1 MSVRII
7 TDSTSD
13 ITPKEAYELGI
24 SIAPM
29 KVIFG
34 ETEYRDNIDI
44 TNEEFY
50 AKLATSK
57 NLPTTTQP
65 AVDDFISLYES
76 APENEIV
83 VITISSKLSGTIQS
97 AAIAAESVE
106 GKKIYIVDSETAA
119 LSLNILVRRAIQ
131 LRDQGLS
138 GLEIAVK
145 LDEEKKD
152 IVLLA
157 VVDTLTYLQKG
168 GRISKTTAVAG
179 GLLGIKPILTIRDG
193 VIEVIGKERGGAKA
207 YRFIHDTGLGI
218 GTPDFSRPCAL
229 GYTADS
235 SNMEKLRE
243 TLDKTFCPEDMPID
257 SIGPTIGTHA
267 GPGAA
272 AITYFKKK

>member
-24 SIAPM
+24 SIAPL

-50 AKLATSK
+50 EKLAASK
-57 NLPTTTQP
+57 DLPTTTQP
-65 AVDDFISLYES
+65 AVSDYISLYES
-76 APENEIV
+76 AKEDEIV
-83 VITISSKLSGTIQS
+83 VITISSKLSGTMQS
-97 AAIAAESVE
+97 ATIAAESVP
-106 GKKIYIVDSETAA
+106 GKKIYIVDSETAT

-138 GLEIAVK
+138 GIEIAVK

-157 VVDTLTYLQKG
+157 SVDTLSYLQKG
-168 GRISKTTAVAG
+168 GRVSKTAAIAG
-179 GLLGIKPILTIRDG
+179 GLLGIKPIITIKDG
-193 VIEVIGKERGGAKA
+193 AIEVIGKERGNAKA
-207 YRFIHDTGLGI
+207 YKLIRDTGLGL
-218 GTPDFSRPCAL
+218 GTPDFERPCAL
-229 GYTADS
+229 GFTAKDA
-235 SNMEKLRE
+235 NMEVLRE
-243 TLDKTFCPEDMPID
+243 VMGKAFCYDGMAVD
-257 SIGPTIGTHA
+257 SIGAAIGTHV
-267 GPGAA
+267 GPNAA
-272 AITYFKKK
+272 AITYFRKR

>member
-24 SIAPM
+24 SIAPL

-50 AKLATSK
+50 EKLVASK
-57 NLPTTTQP
+57 DLPTTTQP
-65 AVDDFISLYES
+65 AVSDYISLYES
-76 APENEIV
+76 AKEDEIV
-83 VITISSKLSGTIQS
+83 VITISSKLSGTMQS
-97 AAIAAESVE
+97 ATIAAESVP
-106 GKKIYIVDSETAA
+106 GKKIYIVDSETAT

-138 GLEIAVK
+138 GIEIAVK

-157 VVDTLTYLQKG
+157 SVDTLSYLQKG
-168 GRISKTTAVAG
+168 GRVSKTAAIAG
-179 GLLGIKPILTIRDG
+179 GLLGIKPILTIKDG
-193 VIEVIGKERGGAKA
+193 AIEVIGKERGNAKA
-207 YRFIHDTGLGI
+207 YKFIRDTGLGL
-218 GTPDFSRPCAL
+218 GTPDFERPCAL
-229 GYTADS
+229 GFTAKDA
-235 SNMEKLRE
+235 NMEVLRE
-243 TLDKTFCPEDMPID
+243 VMGKEFCYDGMAVD
-257 SIGPTIGTHA
+257 SIGAAIGTHV
-267 GPGAA
+267 GPNAA
-272 AITYFKKK
+272 AITYFRKR

>member
-24 SIAPM
+24 SIAPL

-50 AKLATSK
+50 EKLAASK

-65 AVDDFISLYES
+65 AVNDFISLYES
-76 APENEIV
+76 APEDEIV
-83 VITISSKLSGTIQS
+83 VITISSKLSGTMQS
-97 AAIAAESVE
+97 ATIAAESVE
-106 GKKIYIVDSETAA
+106 GKKIYIVDSETAT

-168 GRISKTTAVAG
+168 GRVSKTAAVAG
-179 GLLGIKPILTIRDG
+179 GLLGIKPILTINDG
-193 VIEVIGKERGGAKA
+193 VIEVIGKERGSAKA
-207 YRFIHDTGLGI
+207 YKFIHDTGLGL

-229 GYTADS
+229 GFTAKGD
-235 SNMEKLRE
+235 NMEKLRDVIAKE
-243 TLDKTFCPEDMPID
+243 FCIDGMTID
-257 SIGPTIGTHA
+257 SIGAAIGTHV

-272 AITYFKKK
+272 AITYFKKR

>member
-13 ITPKEAYELGI
+13 ITPREAYALGI
-24 SIAPM
+24 SVAPL

-44 TNEEFY
+44 TNAEFY
-50 AKLATSK
+50 EKLAAAK
-57 NLPTTTQP
+57 ALPTTTQP
-65 AVDDFISLYES
+65 AVSDFISLYES
-76 APENEIV
+76 AQEEEIV
-83 VITISSKLSGTIQS
+83 VITLSSKLSGTMQS
-97 AAIAAESVE
+97 ATIAAESVPD
-106 GKKIYIVDSETAA
+106 KKVYVVDSETAT

-138 GLEIAVK
+138 GIEIATA

-157 VVDTLTYLQKG
+157 AVDTLSYLQKG
-168 GRISKTTAVAG
+168 GRVSKAAAVAG
-179 GLLGIKPILTIRDG
+179 GLLGIKPIITIRDG
-193 VIEVIGKERGGAKA
+193 AIEVIGKERGNAKA
-207 YRFIHDTGLGI
+207 YKFIHDIGMGL

-229 GYTADS
+229 GYTAVED
-235 SNMEKLRE
+235 NMEKLRAA
-243 TLDKTFCPEDMPID
+243 LGKDFCIEGMTID
-257 SIGPTIGTHA
+257 NIGAAIGTHV

-272 AITYFKKK
+272 AIAYFLKR